1 MQITSKP
8 ILKDVYTN
16 SLYQSTFLPIFEKA
30 ETKIKDLVLVA
41 FLFNRNK
48 YFLRLAIADVIASI
62 SKKIPQD
69 LYDKDVYLSSL
80 VKKSEYYIS
89 QYYDK
94 QLIRYNETRKIT
106 LSTLKPGAKIPK
118 IENPKQL
125 YDLVQSK
132 SLWAEA
138 KGNPNVVNY
147 AKEVKKYVNDF
158 GGDPFTIVEKDGK
171 RPISLWQ
178 KAELDVRYE
187 NQMQNLQSMR
197 AEGIKYAWLSSHPN
211 ASKRCSAWQ
220 GELVAIE
227 GHALAPQKVVNHK
240 TFKYNKNSF
249 LIGTVDK
256 HKVYSLT
263 DIMDV
268 IDDRYGYHNNIICGF
283 NCRHRL
289 IPYTG
294 QLPPKEY
301 TKEDIEKQRAIESRI
316 RELERKIRTLKKKL
330 SLFERLG
337 DKDAIRSLKAQ
348 IRDLTAYYKSY
359 CERNGYAWYEYR
371 INI

>member
-1 MQITSKP
+1 MEITSKP
-8 ILKDVYTN
+8 VLKDVYTN
-16 SLYQSTFLPIFEKA
+16 SLYQSTFLPIFERA
-30 ETKIKDLVLVA
+30 ETKIKELVLVA

-48 YFLRLAIADVIASI
+48 YFLRLAIAEIIANV

-69 LYDKDVYLSSL
+69 LHDKDVYLSSL

-89 QYYDK
+89 KYYDK
-94 QLIRYNETRKIT
+94 PLIQYNQVRNLTIA
-106 LSTLKPGAKIPK
+106 STPHRTVVPK

-147 AKEVKKYVNDF
+147 PKEVKKYVNDL
-158 GGDPFTIVEKDGK
+158 GGDPFTIIENGK
-171 RPISLWQ
+171 HPISIWQ

-187 NQMQNLQSMR
+187 NQMQNLQNMR
-197 AEGIKYAWLSSHPN
+197 MEGIQYAWLSSHPN

-220 GELVAIE
+220 GELVALE
-227 GHALAPQKVVNHK
+227 GHAISPQTVVNHK
-240 TFKYNKNSF
+240 TFKYNKSSF
-249 LIGTVDK
+249 LIGKIDG
-256 HKVYSLT
+256 HKVYSLS

-268 IDDRYGYHNNIICGF
+268 VDDKYGYHNNIICGF

-289 IPYTG
+289 IPYKG
-294 QLPPKEY
+294 QAAPKEY
-301 TKEDIEKQRAIESRI
+301 TKEEIEQQRAIESRI

-330 SLFERLG
+330 TLF
-337 DKDAIRSLKAQ
+337 DKLNDKATIRSLKAQ
-348 IRDLTAYYKSY
+348 IKELTAYYKSF
-359 CERNGYAWYEYR
+359 CEKNGYAYYTYR
-371 INI
+371 IDI